1 MIASV
6 IAALA
11 AVATLIFT
19 IRTSRW
25 SIRKRIA
32 RKEIQIQKLENRLF
46 LLQRRPD
53 SILYEGALT
62 TKMRELQDEIDDLY
76 DEMEGR

>member
-53 SILYEGALT
+53 CILYEGALT

>member
-62 TKMRELQDEIDDLY
+62 TKMRELQDEIDGLY